1 MKLLDK
7 YIAQTVLASI
17 SLVTLMLIGLYGF
30 ILFVDQLNDLG
41 KGNYDALH
49 AGWVVLLSLPYQVYL
64 FFPVASLLGCLVG
77 LGMLANHRE
86 LIVMRAA
93 GMSITDIT
101 WAVFKAALI
110 LIMFVTLI
118 GETCVPY
125 LSKLARDVKI
135 QAMSG
140 GEALR
145 TSSGVWMRYHDDFL
159 MLGQVISG
167 GILEDVLQF
176 HFDKKHH
183 LAFARKIDTLT
194 FAQGQWHAQGVH
206 ETRIKKN
213 RTYAHTYATMDWEVN
228 LNPKILI
235 VNQSE
240 SEEMSLLEL
249 HQYLKANKGA
259 KQSLSHFRLAYWQ
272 RIMQP
277 ITTAVM
283 MILAIPFI
291 FGPLRS
297 STMGAKLLIG
307 VSVGFGFHLVN
318 RFFAP
323 VSQVFQLPPEL
334 AAIAPTLVFA
344 LLGLYLMRRI
354 KS

>member
-7 YIAQTVLASI
+7 YIAKTVLSAI
-17 SLVTLMLIGLYGF
+17 SLVTLMLIGLHGF

-41 KGNYDALH
+41 KGNYDAFH
-49 AGWVVLLSLPYQVYL
+49 AGWVVLLSLPYQIYL

-101 WAVFKAALI
+101 LAVFKAAVLLI
-110 LIMFVTLI
+110 VIVTVM

-125 LSKLARDVKI
+125 LSKLSRDIKV

-140 GEALR
+140 GKALR

-167 GILEDVLQF
+167 DTLEHVLQF
-176 HFDKKHH
+176 HFNHKHQ
-183 LAFARKIDTLT
+183 LEYARKIDTAR
-194 FAQGQWHAQGVH
+194 FIQGKWRAEGVH
-206 ETRIKKN
+206 ETRIESNKTIVHYDAVK
-213 RTYAHTYATMDWEVN
+213 DWDVT
-228 LNPKILI
+228 LNPQYLL
-235 VNQSE
+235 VNQHE
-240 SEEMSLLEL
+240 ADEMTLLEL
-249 HQYLKANKGA
+249 HHYLKVTKRA
-259 KQSLSHFRLAYWQ
+259 KQSLALARLSYWQ

-277 ITTAVM
+277 ITTGVM

-297 STMGAKLLIG
+297 STMGAKLLTG
-307 VSVGFGFHLVN
+307 VSVGFGFHLIN
-318 RFFAP
+318 RFFGP
-323 VSQVFQLPPEL
+323 VSQVFQWPPEL
-334 AAIAPTLVFA
+334 AAIGPTVVFA
-344 LLGLYLMRRI
+344 LLGFYLMKRI
-354 KS
+354 KA